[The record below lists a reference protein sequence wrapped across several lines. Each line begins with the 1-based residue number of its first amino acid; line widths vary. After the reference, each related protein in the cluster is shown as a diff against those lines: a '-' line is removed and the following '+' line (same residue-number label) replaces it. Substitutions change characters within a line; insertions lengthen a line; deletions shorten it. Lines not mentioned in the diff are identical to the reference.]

1 MTMTATATETAT
13 VTTTF
18 EDRERHARSPA
29 HELALDCLEAGIE
42 AARPE
47 RAVER
52 HLSLS
57 DGTLRV
63 RDETYD
69 LSDYDRVLV
78 LGGGKAAGGLVRA
91 LEELLGDRIDGGA
104 VVLDAPADSDRVA
117 LHVGGH
123 PVPDEGSVA
132 GARRVLELARGA
144 DERTLVLAAVTG
156 GGSALLAA
164 PTEGVSLADLRA
176 VTESLLAS
184 GASIDEVNAVRK
196 HCSAIK
202 GGGLARAAGEATV
215 VGLLVSDV
223 VGDDPAVVAS
233 GPTAPD
239 PSTFADARA
248 VLDRY
253 GVDAPASIRE
263 RIDRGVAGEIEETP
277 GPDDPLFDGVSNHVL
292 IGGHTAIEAARTVA
306 AERGHAT
313 RLLSARLRG
322 EATAAGLTH
331 VAVAEEALDTGEPV
345 EVLGVVLSGGE
356 TTVTLGEDPGEGG
369 PNQELALR
377 AAIELPE
384 GAVLASVDTDGRDGA
399 TDAAG
404 ALVHASTVESG
415 DADAARGAL
424 AAHDAGPFLEERGAL
439 LRSGRT
445 GTNVNDLRVLVVFG

>member
-1 MTMTATATETAT
+1 MTFE
-13 VTTTF
+13 F
-18 EDRERHARSPA
+18 EDRERHTRSPA
-29 HELALDCLEAGIE
+29 HELALSCLAAGIE

-47 RAVER
+47 RAIER

-57 DGTLRV
+57 EDDDADGDALGV
-63 RDETYD
+63 RGETYD
-69 LSDYDRVLV
+69 LAGFDRVLV
-78 LGGGKAAGGLVRA
+78 LGGGKAAGGLARA

-104 VVLDAPADSDRVA
+104 VVLDAPADLDRVEV
-117 LHVGGH
+117 HVGGH

-132 GARRVLELARGA
+132 GARRLLELARTA
-144 DERTLVLAAVTG
+144 DERTLVLAPITG

-164 PTEGVSLADLRA
+164 PAEGISLADLRA

-184 GASIDEVNAVRK
+184 GASIDELNAVRK

-202 GGGLARAAGEATV
+202 GGGLARAAGDATV

-253 GVDAPASIRE
+253 GIDPPDAIRE
-263 RIDRGVAGEIEETP
+263 RIDRGVAGEFEETAD
-277 GPDDPLFDGVSNHVL
+277 PDDPVFGRVSNQVL
-292 IGGHTAIEAARTVA
+292 VGGHTAIEGAREVA
-306 AERGHAT
+306 EERGYGAV
-313 RLLSARLRG
+313 LLSARLRG
-322 EATAAGLTH
+322 EAVEAGLAH
-331 VAVAEEALDTGEPV
+331 VAVAEEAVDTGEPV
-345 EVLGVVLSGGE
+345 EPPGVVLSGGE
-356 TTVTLGEDPGEGG
+356 TTVTLGDDPGEGG

-384 GAVLASVDTDGRDGA
+384 GAVLASVDTDGRDGGS
-399 TDAAG
+399 DAAG
-404 ALVHASTVESG
+404 ALVDASTVESG
-415 DADAARGAL
+415 PGGDDAARDAL
-424 AAHDAGPFLEERGAL
+424 ARHDAAPFLEARGAL

-445 GTNVNDLRVLVVFG
+445 GTNVNDLRVLVVTARG

>member
-1 MTMTATATETAT
+1 M
-13 VTTTF
+13 TF

-29 HELALDCLEAGIE
+29 HELALDCLAAGIE

-47 RAVER
+47 RAIAR
-52 HLSLS
+52 HLSVS
-57 DGTLRV
+57 GGDGANDADGADGGTLHV
-63 RDETYD
+63 RGETYD
-69 LSDYDRVLV
+69 LDDYDRVLV
-78 LGGGKAAGGLVRA
+78 LGGGKAAAGLVRA
-91 LEELLGDRIDGGA
+91 LGDLLGDRIDGGA
-104 VVLDAPADSDRVA
+104 VVLDAPADLDRVEV
-117 LHVGGH
+117 HVGGH

-132 GARRVLELARGA
+132 GARRLLELARGA
-144 DERTLVLAAVTG
+144 DERTLVLATVTG

-164 PTEGVSLADLRA
+164 PVEGVSLADLRS

-184 GASIDEVNAVRK
+184 GASIDELNAVRK

-202 GGGLARAAGEATV
+202 GGGLARAADGATV

-239 PSTFADARA
+239 PSTFAEARA

-253 GVDAPASIRE
+253 GIDPPDSIRE
-263 RIDRGVAGEIEETP
+263 RIDRGVAGEAEETA
-277 GPDDPLFDGVSNHVL
+277 GPDDPVFERVSNHVL
-292 IGGHTAIEAARTVA
+292 VGGHTAIEAAREVA
-306 AERGHAT
+306 EERDYRT

-322 EATAAGLTH
+322 EAATAGLTH

-345 EVLGVVLSGGE
+345 EPPGVVLSGGE
-356 TTVTLGEDPGEGG
+356 TTVTLGDDPGEGG
-369 PNQELALR
+369 PSQELALR

-404 ALVHASTVESG
+404 ALVDASTVESE
-415 DADAARGAL
+415 DADAARRAL
-424 AAHDAGPFLEERGAL
+424 ARHDAGPFLESRGAL

-445 GTNVNDLRVLVVFG
+445 GTNVNDLRVLVVRE

>member
-1 MTMTATATETAT
+1 VT
-13 VTTTF
+13 VTVTF
-18 EDRERHARSPA
+18 ENRERHARSPA
-29 HELALDCLEAGIE
+29 HELALDCLAAGVE
-42 AARPE
+42 AARPG

-57 DGTLRV
+57 GNTLRV
-63 RDETYD
+63 RNDAYD
-69 LSDYDRVLV
+69 LDDYDRVLV
-78 LGGGKAAGGLVRA
+78 LGGGKAAGGLVRGLA
-91 LEELLGDRIDGGA
+91 DLLGDRIDGAA
-104 VVLDAPADSDRVA
+104 VVLDAPADLDCEV
-117 LHVGGH
+117 HVGGH

-132 GARRVLELARGA
+132 GARRLLELARTA
-144 DERTLVLAAVTG
+144 DQRTLVLAAVTG

-164 PTEGVSLADLRA
+164 PVEGVSLADLRS

-184 GASIDEVNAVRK
+184 GASIDELNAVRK

-202 GGGLARAAGEATV
+202 GGGLARATDGATI

-239 PSTFADARA
+239 PSTFAEARG

-253 GVDAPASIRE
+253 GIDPPDSIRE
-263 RIDRGVAGEIEETP
+263 RIDGGVAGEIEETA
-277 GPDDPLFDGVSNHVL
+277 GPDDPVFERVSNHVL
-292 IGGHTAIEAARTVA
+292 VGGHTAIEAARGVA
-306 AERGHAT
+306 EERDYRT

-322 EATAAGLTH
+322 EAATAGLTH

-345 EVLGVVLSGGE
+345 EPPGVVLSGGE
-356 TTVTLGEDPGEGG
+356 TTVTLGDDPGEGG
-369 PNQELALR
+369 PSQELALR

-404 ALVHASTVESG
+404 ALVDAATVESG
-415 DADAARGAL
+415 DAEAAREAL
-424 AAHDAGPFLEERGAL
+424 ARHDAGPFLESRGAL

-445 GTNVNDLRVLVVFG
+445 GTNVNDLRVLVVRERVVATQCR

>member
-1 MTMTATATETAT
+1 MP
-13 VTTTF
+13 F
-18 EDRERHARSPA
+18 ERHERHARSPA
-29 HELALDCLEAGIE
+29 HELALDCLAAGIE

-52 HLSLS
+52 HLSL
-57 DGTLRV
+57 DGTTLRV
-63 RDETYD
+63 CGERHD
-69 LSDYDRVLV
+69 LADYDRVLV
-78 LGGGKAAGGLVRA
+78 LGGGKAAGGLA
-91 LEELLGDRIDGGA
+91 SELEALLGDRIDGGA
-104 VVLDAPADSDRVA
+104 VVLDVPADLDRGEV
-117 LHVGGH
+117 HVGGH

-132 GARRVLELARGA
+132 GARRLLELAGTA
-144 DERTLVLAAVTG
+144 DERTLVLAPVTG

-164 PTEGVSLADLRA
+164 PVEGVSLEELRA

-184 GASIDEVNAVRK
+184 GASIDEINAVRK

-202 GGGLARAAGEATV
+202 GGGLARACGEATV

-248 VLDRY
+248 VLERY

-263 RIDRGVAGEIEETP
+263 RIDRGVAGELGETP
-277 GPDDPLFDGVSNHVL
+277 GPDDPVFGHVSNHVL
-292 IGGHTAIEAARTVA
+292 VGGHTAIEAAREVA
-306 AERGHAT
+306 EERGYGT

-322 EATAAGLTH
+322 ESTAAGLTH
-331 VAVAEEALDTGEPV
+331 VAVAEEVLDTGEPV
-345 EVLGVVLSGGE
+345 ELPGVVLSGGE

-377 AAIELPE
+377 AAVELPE
-384 GAVLASVDTDGRDGA
+384 GAVLASIDTDGRDGGS
-399 TDAAG
+399 DAAG
-404 ALVHASTVESG
+404 ALVDASTVE

-424 AAHDAGPFLEERGAL
+424 ARNDAGTYLDSRGSL
-439 LRSGRT
+439 LRTGRT
-445 GTNVNDLRVLVVFG
+445 GTNVNDLRVLVVPE

>member
-1 MTMTATATETAT
+1 
-13 VTTTF
+13 VTF
-18 EDRERHARSPA
+18 EARERHARSPA
-29 HELALDCLEAGIE
+29 HELALDCLAAGIE

-52 HLSLS
+52 HVSL
-57 DGTLRV
+57 DGDTLRV
-63 RDETYD
+63 RGAAYD
-69 LSDYDRVLV
+69 LGAYDRVLV

-91 LEELLGDRIDGGA
+91 LAGLLGDRIDGGA
-104 VVLDAPADSDRVA
+104 VVLDAPADLDRVA
-117 LHVGGH
+117 VHVGGH

-132 GARRVLELARGA
+132 GARRVLELAGTA
-144 DERTLVLAAVTG
+144 DDRTLVLATVTG

-164 PTEGVSLADLRA
+164 PAAGVSPDDLRA

-202 GGGLARAAGEATV
+202 GGGLARAADGATV

-239 PSTFADARA
+239 PSTYADART

-253 GVDAPASIRE
+253 GIEVPASIAE
-263 RIDRGVAGEIEETP
+263 RLDRGQSGEIEETP
-277 GPDDPLFDGVSNHVL
+277 GPDASLFDRVSNHVL
-292 IGGHTAIEAARTVA
+292 VGGHTAIEAAREVA
-306 AERGHAT
+306 EGRGYHT

-322 EATAAGLTH
+322 EAAAAGLTH
-331 VAVAEEALDTGEPV
+331 VAVAEEAFDTGEPV
-345 EVLGVVLSGGE
+345 ATPGVVLSGGE
-356 TTVTLGEDPGEGG
+356 TTVTLGEDPGTGG

-377 AAIELPE
+377 AAVELPE
-384 GAVLASVDTDGRDGA
+384 GAVLGSVDTDGRDGA

-404 ALVHASTVESG
+404 ALVDAATVE
-415 DADAARGAL
+415 DADAAHEAL
-424 AAHDAGPFLEERGAL
+424 AGHDAGPFLVERGAL

-445 GTNVNDLRVLVVFG
+445 GTNVNDLRVLVVPE

>member
-1 MTMTATATETAT
+1 MSA
-13 VTTTF
+13 TF

-29 HELALDCLEAGIE
+29 HELALDCLAAGIE

-63 RDETYD
+63 CGERYD
-69 LSDYDRVLV
+69 LADYDRVFV
-78 LGGGKAAGGLVRA
+78 LGGGKAAAGLVRA
-91 LEELLGDRIDGGA
+91 LADLLGDRLDGGA
-104 VVLDAPADSDRVA
+104 VVLDAPADLGGVEV
-117 LHVGGH
+117 HVGGH

-132 GARRVLELARGA
+132 GARRLLELAGTA

-164 PTEGVSLADLRA
+164 PVEGVSLADLRA

-184 GASIDEVNAVRK
+184 GASIDELNAVRK

-202 GGGLARAAGEATV
+202 GGGLARAAEGATV

-248 VLDRY
+248 VLERY
-253 GVDAPASIRE
+253 GIDPPASIRE
-263 RIDRGVAGEIEETP
+263 RIERGVAGEVEETP
-277 GPDDPLFDGVSNHVL
+277 VPDDPVFEHVSNHVL
-292 IGGHTAIEAARTVA
+292 VGGHTAIEAAREVA
-306 AERGHAT
+306 GDRDYRT

-322 EATAAGLTH
+322 EAAEAGLTH

-345 EVLGVVLSGGE
+345 ETPGVVLSGGA
-356 TTVTLGEDPGEGG
+356 TTVTLGEDPGVGG
-369 PNQELALR
+369 PSQELALR
-377 AAIELPE
+377 AAVELPE

-404 ALVHASTVESG
+404 ALVDASTVE
-415 DADAARGAL
+415 DDDAAREAL
-424 AAHDAGPFLEERGAL
+424 AGHDAGPFLEERGAL
-439 LRSGRT
+439 LRTGRT
-445 GTNVNDLRVLVVFG
+445 GTNVNDLRVLVVRER

>member
-1 MTMTATATETAT
+1 MT
-13 VTTTF
+13 VTV

-29 HELALDCLEAGIE
+29 HELALSCLEAGIE

-47 RAVER
+47 RAIAEHV
-52 HLSLS
+52 SVS
-57 DGTLRV
+57 GDTLRV
-63 RDETYD
+63 RDDAYD
-69 LSDYDRVLV
+69 LGDYDRVLV

-91 LEELLGDRIDGGA
+91 LSDLLGDRIDGGA
-104 VVLDAPADSDRVA
+104 VVLDAPADLDRVEV
-117 LHVGGH
+117 HVGGH

-132 GARRVLELARGA
+132 GARRVLELARTA
-144 DERTLVLAAVTG
+144 DGRTLVLAPVTG

-164 PTEGVSLADLRA
+164 PVEGIPLDELRA

-184 GASIDEVNAVRK
+184 GASIDEMNAVRK

-202 GGGLARAAGEATV
+202 GGGLARACGEATI

-239 PSTFADARA
+239 PSTFADART

-253 GVDAPASIRE
+253 GIDVSESIDE
-263 RIDRGVAGEIEETP
+263 RIDRGTNGGTAETP
-277 GPDDPLFDGVSNHVL
+277 GPDDPIFDRVSNHVL
-292 IGGHTAIEAARTVA
+292 VGGHTAIEAARAVA
-306 AERGHAT
+306 EERSYAT

-322 EATAAGLTH
+322 EAPAAGLTH
-331 VAVAEEALDTGEPV
+331 VAVAEEVLDTGEPV
-345 EVLGVVLSGGE
+345 AVPGVVLSGGE

-384 GAVLASVDTDGRDGA
+384 GAVLASVDTDGRDGGSN
-399 TDAAG
+399 AAG
-404 ALVHASTVESG
+404 ALVDASTVE
-415 DADAARGAL
+415 DADAARDAL
-424 AAHDAGPFLEERGAL
+424 ARHDAGPYLDSREAL
-439 LRSGRT
+439 LRTGRT
-445 GTNVNDLRVLVVFG
+445 GTNVNDLRVLVVPK

>member
-1 MTMTATATETAT
+1 MT
-13 VTTTF
+13 VTV

-29 HELALDCLEAGIE
+29 HELALSCLEAGIE

-47 RAVER
+47 RAIEE

-57 DGTLRV
+57 GDTLRV
-63 RDETYD
+63 RDESYD
-69 LSDYDRVLV
+69 LAEYDRVLV

-91 LEELLGDRIDGGA
+91 LSDLLGDRIDGGA
-104 VVLDAPADSDRVA
+104 VVLDAPADLDRVEV
-117 LHVGGH
+117 HVGGH

-132 GARRVLELARGA
+132 GARRVLELAHTA
-144 DERTLVLAAVTG
+144 DGRTLVLAPVTG

-164 PTEGVSLADLRA
+164 PVEGVSLDELRA

-184 GASIDEVNAVRK
+184 GASIDEMNAVRK

-202 GGGLARAAGEATV
+202 GGGLARAAGAATV
-215 VGLLVSDV
+215 VGLLISDV

-253 GVDAPASIRE
+253 GIEVPDSIAE
-263 RIDRGVAGEIEETP
+263 RIDRGTNGEIEETP
-277 GPDDPLFDGVSNHVL
+277 GPDDPLFDRISNHVL
-292 IGGHTAIEAARTVA
+292 VGGHTAIEAARAVA
-306 AERGHAT
+306 EEEGYAT

-322 EATAAGLTH
+322 EAAVAGLTH

-345 EVLGVVLSGGE
+345 EVPGVVLSGGE
-356 TTVTLGEDPGEGG
+356 TTVTLGDDPGEGG

-384 GAVLASVDTDGRDGA
+384 GAVLASVDTDGRDGGS
-399 TDAAG
+399 DAAG
-404 ALVHASTVESG
+404 ALVDASTVEDG
-415 DADAARGAL
+415 DAARDAL
-424 AAHDAGPFLEERGAL
+424 ARHDAGPFLGSRGAL

-445 GTNVNDLRVLVVFG
+445 GTNVNDLRVLVVSG

>member
-1 MTMTATATETAT
+1 M
-13 VTTTF
+13 TF

-47 RAVER
+47 RAVEA
-52 HLSLS
+52 HLSL
-57 DGTLRV
+57 DGDTLRV

-69 LSDYDRVLV
+69 LADYDRVLV
-78 LGGGKAAGGLVRA
+78 LGGGKAAGGLVAA
-91 LEELLGDRIDGGA
+91 LEALLGDRIDGGA
-104 VVLDAPADSDRVA
+104 VVLDAPADLAVEV
-117 LHVGGH
+117 HVGGH

-132 GARRVLELARGA
+132 GARRLLELARTA
-144 DERTLVLAAVTG
+144 DERTLVLAPVTG

-164 PTEGVSLADLRA
+164 PAEGVSMADLRA

-184 GASIDEVNAVRK
+184 GASIDEMNAVRK

-202 GGGLARAAGEATV
+202 GGGLARACGDATV
-215 VGLLVSDV
+215 VGLLISDV

-248 VLDRY
+248 ILDRY
-253 GVDAPASIRE
+253 GVDVPESIAE
-263 RIDRGVAGEIEETP
+263 RIDRGVAGGVEETP
-277 GPDDPLFDGVSNHVL
+277 GPDDPVFGRVSNHVL
-292 IGGHTAIEAARTVA
+292 IGGHTAIEAAREVA
-306 AERGHAT
+306 EEREYHT

-322 EATAAGLTH
+322 EASAAGLTH

-345 EVLGVVLSGGE
+345 EVPGVVLSGGE

-377 AAIELPE
+377 AAIELPA
-384 GAVLASVDTDGRDGA
+384 GTVLASIDTDGRDGGS
-399 TDAAG
+399 DAAG
-404 ALVHASTVESG
+404 AIVDAETID
-415 DADAARGAL
+415 DADGAREAL
-424 AAHDAGPFLEERGAL
+424 ARHDAGPYLEERGAL
-439 LRSGRT
+439 LHSGRT
-445 GTNVNDLRVLVVFG
+445 GTNVNDLRVLVVDG

>member
-1 MTMTATATETAT
+1 M
-13 VTTTF
+13 TF
-18 EDRERHARSPA
+18 ENRERHGRSPA
-29 HELALDCLEAGIE
+29 HELALDCLAAGIE

-57 DGTLRV
+57 TDGGVLRV
-63 RDETYD
+63 RDEAYD
-69 LSDYDRVLV
+69 LADYDRVLV
-78 LGGGKAAGGLVRA
+78 LGGGKAAGGLARA
-91 LEELLGDRIDGGA
+91 LSALLGDRIDGGA
-104 VVLDAPADSDRVA
+104 VVLDAPEDLDRVEV
-117 LHVGGH
+117 HVGGH

-132 GARRVLELARGA
+132 GARRLLELAGTA
-144 DERTLVLAAVTG
+144 DRETLVLAPVTG

-164 PTEGVSLADLRA
+164 PAEGVSLGELRA

-184 GASIDEVNAVRK
+184 GASIDEMNAVRK

-202 GGGLARAAGEATV
+202 GGGLARACGGATV

-233 GPTAPD
+233 GPTVPD

-248 VLDRY
+248 VIERY
-253 GVDAPASIRE
+253 GVDAPESIRE
-263 RIDRGVAGEIEETP
+263 RIERGTAGEVAETP
-277 GPDDPLFDGVSNHVL
+277 GPDDPVFSRVSNHVL
-292 IGGHTAIEAARTVA
+292 VGGHTAIEAAREVA
-306 AERGHAT
+306 EERGYGT

-322 EATAAGLTH
+322 EAAAAGLTH

-345 EVLGVVLSGGE
+345 GVPGVVLSGGE

-384 GAVLASVDTDGRDGA
+384 GAVLASVDTDGRDGGS
-399 TDAAG
+399 DAAG
-404 ALVHASTVESG
+404 ALVDAATVD
-415 DADAARGAL
+415 DADEAREAL
-424 AAHDAGPFLEERGAL
+424 AGHDAGPFLDSRDAL

-445 GTNVNDLRVLVVFG
+445 GTNVNDLRVLVVPE

>member
-1 MTMTATATETAT
+1 
-13 VTTTF
+13 VRF
-18 EDRERHARSPA
+18 DDHERHARSPA
-29 HELALDCLEAGIE
+29 HELALDCLAAGIE

-52 HLSLS
+52 YLSLS
-57 DGTLRV
+57 DETLRV
-63 RDETYD
+63 REEAYD
-69 LSDYDRVLV
+69 LGDFDRVLV
-78 LGGGKAAGGLVRA
+78 LGGGKAAAGLVRA
-91 LEELLGDRIDGGA
+91 LSDLLGDRIDGGA
-104 VVLDAPADSDRVA
+104 VVLDAPADLDCEV
-117 LHVGGH
+117 HVGGH

-132 GARRVLELARGA
+132 GARRLLELASEA
-144 DERTLVLAAVTG
+144 DDRTLVLAVVTG

-164 PTEGVSLADLRA
+164 PAEGVSMADLRG
-176 VTESLLAS
+176 VTEALLAS
-184 GASIDEVNAVRK
+184 GATIDEMNAVRK

-202 GGGLARAAGEATV
+202 GGGLARACGDATV

-253 GVDAPASIRE
+253 DVDVPGSIRE
-263 RIDRGVAGEIEETP
+263 RIDRGLAGEVAETP
-277 GPDDPLFDGVSNHVL
+277 GPDDPVFEHVSNHVL
-292 IGGHTAIEAARTVA
+292 VGGHTAIEAARAVA
-306 AERGHAT
+306 EERDRHT

-322 EATAAGLTH
+322 EASVAGLTH

-345 EVLGVVLSGGE
+345 AVPGVVLSGGE
-356 TTVTLGEDPGEGG
+356 TTVTLGDYPGQGG

-377 AAIELPE
+377 AAVELPE
-384 GAVLASVDTDGRDGA
+384 GAVLASVDTDGRDGS

-404 ALVHASTVESG
+404 ALVDAATVE
-415 DADAARGAL
+415 DAEAARDAL
-424 AAHDAGPFLEERGAL
+424 DRHDVTPFLDERGAL

-445 GTNVNDLRVLVVFG
+445 GTNVNDLRVLVVSE